1 MATLLHIDS
10 SLNGDN
16 SHSRAVTAAFRAAWQ
31 EQHPEGT
38 VIYRDL
44 AADPVPHID
53 AASYYAG
60 FTAADE
66 RDPAQREAFAL
77 REQLIEE
84 AESADAILLG
94 APMYNYAVASN
105 LKAWLDHV
113 IAVGRTA
120 MAENPTLAGKPVT
133 VVTSRGGSY
142 RAGTPEEGNDYVE
155 PYLRM
160 VLADKLGTKP
170 EFIVPELTL
179 APVTPAMSSLVPLFE
194 ESRTSALDAAR
205 SHAKELAARLAA

>member
-10 SLNGDN
+10 SLNGDD

-53 AASYYAG
+53 AAAYYAG
-60 FTAADE
+60 FTAPDE
-66 RDPAQREAFAL
+66 HEPEQQAAFAL
-77 REQLIEE
+77 RKKLIEE

-105 LKAWLDHV
+105 LKAWFDHV

-120 MAENPTLAGKPVT
+120 ATENPSLAGKHVT

-142 RAGTPEEGNDYVE
+142 RPGTPEEGNDYVE
-155 PYLRM
+155 PYLQM
-160 VLADKLGTKP
+160 LLADKLGMQP
-170 EFIVPELTL
+170 QFIVPELTM
-179 APVTPAMSSLVPLFE
+179 APNVPAMSSLVPLFE
-194 ESRTSALDAAR
+194 ESRTSALDTAR
-205 SHAKELAARLAA
+205 IQAKELAARLAA